1 MKINDSKLFKDFLEG
16 KIEVRLVVQ
25 QGTGNVLVVS
35 MEHIPLVIFDN
46 QEEYDSVTKDYP
58 NIKIFKEDQTILS
71 KKVSELLK
79 SDISQIEFTLFGNNY
94 SFDFDYADKVY
105 FAEHSTG
112 KMYDLQ
118 YFINYSLVDIVERIC
133 GAFESCDIEVTR
145 IWK

>member
-16 KIEVRLVVQ
+16 KVEVRLVVQ

-35 MEHIPLVIFDN
+35 MENIPLVIFDN
-46 QEEYDSVTKDYP
+46 QEEYDSITKDYP

-71 KKVSELLK
+71 KKASDLLK
-79 SDISQIEFTLFGNNY
+79 SNISQIELTLFGNNY
-94 SFDFDYADKVY
+94 SFDFDIDKVY
-105 FAEHSTG
+105 FSELSTG

-118 YFINYSLVDIVERIC
+118 KVINRPLLDIVEIIC
-133 GAFESCDIEVTR
+133 GAFEACDIEVTR